1 MISSRR
7 ALSLHARQLISASLG
22 LIAFLGLTGISLDKA
37 FQSSLEK
44 NLEARMVSYAEWFW
58 DEIEFDQKGLIIGKR
73 IDLPDARFKAY
84 RSGLYAQIIGQHN
97 SWQTTNPNVSNS
109 MFKLPELERRAFGS
123 PNQFIGP
130 LELKI
135 NDDFS
140 IKAYQ
145 YTDTKDLPFKNGR
158 QLLSLRIYQDENE
171 IFTQIAEFRR
181 AIWVYLGF
189 AGLLLVL
196 VQIIILRWSLQPLR
210 ILESDM
216 HALQLGKQ
224 QRLMKA
230 YPLELKPISSSINA
244 LIDSERSNLELSRN
258 TLADLA
264 HSLKTPLAVLQ
275 TQSEHITNSE
285 EFRREVT
292 TQIGRMNDIVSYQ
305 LSRASR
311 TGHTLYSAPIDILP
325 HAEIIVKSLEKIYA
339 SKGVY
344 CEFEIDEISQFSGEL
359 GDLQELLG
367 NFLENAFKWANKRVL
382 LTIHPVHEPG
392 AKRPG
397 LFISIEDDGPG
408 IAPEDI
414 NKILQRGVRGD
425 ERVQGHGIGLAI
437 VQDIIKSYNGNLSVD
452 QSIELSGAKFTI
464 SLPCLT

>member
-1 MISSRR
+1 MNLPRR

-22 LIAFLGLTGISLDKA
+22 LIAFLGLTGVALDKA
-37 FQSSLEK
+37 FQSSLV
-44 NLEARMVSYAEWFW
+44 NSLEERMERYASVYWNEV
-58 DEIEFDQKGLIIGKR
+58 EFDNDGKIQSLA
-73 IDLPDARFKAY
+73 IDRSPDVRFNNF
-84 RSGLYAQIIGQHN
+84 RSGLYAQIEGAN
-97 SWQTTNPNVSNS
+97 SSWQSPSVALFSLPKLTLGNVGTSEFSGPVSLPIGEDSNINAYVYIAT
-109 MFKLPELERRAFGS
+109 KELQS
-123 PNQFIGP
+123 
-130 LELKI
+130 
-135 NDDFS
+135 
-140 IKAYQ
+140 
-145 YTDTKDLPFKNGR
+145 KNGSEII
-158 QLLSLRIYQDENE
+158 SLRIYENE
-171 IFTQIAEFRR
+171 DEIFKQIAEFRKS
-181 AIWVYLGF
+181 IWVYLIF

-210 ILESDM
+210 LLETDLR
-216 HALQLGKQ
+216 ALQLGKQ
-224 QRLMKA
+224 KRLMKS

-264 HSLKTPLAVLQ
+264 HSLKTPLAVLR
-275 TQSEHITNSE
+275 TQSEHISDPE
-285 EFRREVT
+285 DFKKEVDV
-292 TQIGRMNDIVSYQ
+292 QLRRMNDIVSYQ

-325 HAEIIVKSLEKIYA
+325 HAEVIVTSLEKIY
-339 SKGVY
+339 SEKGVY

-367 NFLENAFKWANKRVL
+367 NFLENAFKWAKNRVL
-382 LTIHPVHEPG
+382 LTIHPVFEHG

-397 LFISIEDDGPG
+397 LFISIEDDGVG

-414 NKILQRGVRGD
+414 SKILQRGVRGD

-437 VQDIIKSYNGNLSVD
+437 VQDIIKSYNGELSVD
-452 QSIELSGAKFTI
+452 RSVELGGARFTI

>member
-1 MISSRR
+1 MRPPRR

-22 LIAFLGLTGISLDKA
+22 LIAFLGLTGISLDQA
-37 FQSSLEK
+37 FQSSLV
-44 NLEARMVSYAEWFW
+44 NSLEDRMASYAHVFW
-58 DEIEFDQKGLIIGKR
+58 DEIEFDKNGLIVDKW
-73 IDLPDARFKAY
+73 IDLPDARLKAY
-84 RSGLYAQIIGQHN
+84 RSGLYAQVTGKHDT
-97 SWQTTNPNVSNS
+97 WQSTKVSHS
-109 MFKLPELERRAFGS
+109 MFSLPKLQIGKLGTPD
-123 PNQFIGP
+123 QFSGP
-130 LELKI
+130 VNLQISEDLSI
-135 NDDFS
+135 N
-140 IKAYQ
+140 AYQ
-145 YTDTKDLPFKNGR
+145 YTATKELPTPNGSEIV
-158 QLLSLRIYQDENE
+158 SLRIYQDEDE
-171 IFTQIAEFRR
+171 IFKQVAEFRR
-181 AIWVYLGF
+181 SIWVYLGF

-275 TQSEHITNSE
+275 TQSEHITDPE
-285 EFRREVT
+285 EFKREVA
-292 TQIGRMNDIVSYQ
+292 TQLSRMNDIVSYQ

-311 TGHTLYSAPIDILP
+311 AGHTLYSAPIDILP

-344 CEFEIDEISQFSGEL
+344 CEFEINEISQFSGEL

-382 LTIHPVHEPG
+382 LTIHPVHEHG

-437 VQDIIKSYNGNLSVD
+437 VQDIIKSYNGTLSVD
-452 QSIELSGAKFTI
+452 QSVELSGAKFTI

>member
-1 MISSRR
+1 MSLPRR

-22 LIAFLGLTGISLDKA
+22 LIAFLGLTGIALDKA
-37 FQSSLEK
+37 FQSSLV
-44 NLEARMVSYAEWFW
+44 NSLEERMERYASVYWNEV
-58 DEIEFDQKGLIIGKR
+58 EFDKQGKMNSLA
-73 IDLPDARFKAY
+73 IDSFPDVRFNNF
-84 RSGLYAQIIGQHN
+84 RSGLYAQIEGDNGGWQSPSVALFSLPKLAHGKVGTSEFSGPVLLPIGED
-97 SWQTTNPNVSNS
+97 S
-109 MFKLPELERRAFGS
+109 
-123 PNQFIGP
+123 
-130 LELKI
+130 
-135 NDDFS
+135 S

-145 YTDTKDLPFKNGR
+145 YIATKELQSENGSEIF
-158 QLLSLRIYQDENE
+158 SLRIYENE
-171 IFTQIAEFRR
+171 DEIFKQIAEFRKS
-181 AIWVYLGF
+181 IWVYLVF

-210 ILESDM
+210 LLESDLQ
-216 HALQLGKQ
+216 ALQLGKQ
-224 QRLMKA
+224 QRLMKS

-264 HSLKTPLAVLQ
+264 HSLKTPLAVLR
-275 TQSEHITNSE
+275 TQSEHITDPEDFKN
-285 EFRREVT
+285 EVDV
-292 TQIGRMNDIVSYQ
+292 QLGRMNDIVSYQ
-305 LSRASR
+305 LARASR

-325 HAEIIVKSLEKIYA
+325 HAEIIVTSLEKIY
-339 SKGVY
+339 SDKGVY
-344 CEFEIDEISQFSGEL
+344 CEFEINEISQFSGEL

-367 NFLENAFKWANKRVL
+367 NFLENAFKWARKRVL
-382 LTIHPVHEPG
+382 LTIHPVFEHG

-397 LFISIEDDGPG
+397 LFISVEDDGVG

-437 VQDIIKSYNGNLSVD
+437 VQDIIKSYNGQLSVD
-452 QSIELSGAKFTI
+452 RSVELGGARFTI